1 MGGDLLL
8 LDQWRQPWAGK
19 EMSGGGIVTASGR
32 WTGAK
37 DALAQLAAQ
46 FKEQAEYLSTR
57 PPVEAR
63 VGVVMSNESAWAF
76 SIEPPEPDF
85 NYEKVWR
92 DDFYLPIAQSH
103 YWRDVIDQTAD
114 FCPYHMIVMPLLPMV
129 FRPTKDR
136 LKEWVEGGGC
146 LLIGPLTG
154 HRTEEFTAW
163 TDQEFG
169 GLEELMGAT
178 CSESFSIAEEEDGAT
193 ILWGAENRAAQET
206 PVEASPAENPIP
218 SSTPRGLCYGFSAT
232 TAHVLARYRSGEAA
246 ILMNKVG
253 QGTVITLGARVDRES
268 YLDLIHTLCELAK
281 IEPLATGSGQ
291 VAVIPRMNA
300 DTTIAAY
307 GLVNLSAQPQ
317 TITLPKAGIDRLA
330 NSTVGPELQVP
341 PFQAMLVELSPQSVT
356 TISSPLDRNDA

>member
-1 MGGDLLL
+1 MGADLLL
-8 LDQWRQPWAGK
+8 LDQWRQPWAGQD
-19 EMSGGGIVTASGR
+19 MSRAGIVTATGR
-32 WTGAK
+32 WTGTK

-85 NYEKVWR
+85 EYEKVWR

-114 FCPYHMIVMPLLPMV
+114 FCPYHVIVMPLVPMV

-154 HRTEEFTAW
+154 HRTDEFTAW

-178 CSESFSIAEEEDGAT
+178 CSGNFSTAEGEDGAT
-193 ILWGAENRAAQET
+193 ILWGAENIAAPET
-206 PVEASPAENPIP
+206 TENPIP
-218 SSTPRGLCYGFSAT
+218 SSSPRGLCYGYSAT
-232 TAHVLARYRSGEAA
+232 TAHVLARYRGGDAA

-281 IEPLATGSGQ
+281 IEPLATGSAH
-291 VAVIPRMNA
+291 VAVIPRMNP
-300 DTTIAAY
+300 DTSIAAY
-307 GLVNLSAQPQ
+307 GVVNLTSERQ
-317 TITLPKAGIDRLA
+317 TITLTKSGADRLTGR
-330 NSTVGPELQVP
+330 TVGPEIHLEPLEV
-341 PFQAMLVELSPQSVT
+341 MLVEVG
-356 TISSPLDRNDA
+356 